1 MPITVVYAENSE
13 IITQPLNSRV
23 LTNLIRERNFSSY
36 TMNQL
41 QNMNITQEA
50 MRKQK

>member
-1 MPITVVYAENSE
+1 MPITVVYADNTE

-23 LTNLIRERNFSSY
+23 LINLIRKTNFSY
-36 TMNQL
+36 TTDQL

-50 MRKQK
+50 MRK